1 MEKREKETKEK
12 QRLPYRSGTLKP
24 PSKVIPLSNFNNQSV
39 MIILL
44 IKDQGKEV
52 LKKLI
57 RSQPNKILAPK
68 LIVEPCPIRN
78 REF

>member
-1 MEKREKETKEK
+1 
-12 QRLPYRSGTLKP
+12 
-24 PSKVIPLSNFNNQSV
+24 